1 MATVSTAVAAVA
13 HRRDMADALPTDL
26 AGSLTREWQHIA
38 HRPRH
43 IARAHTWQ
51 IAHVEFED
59 LDELLVKA
67 GYRARPTI
75 AAGDANAVLAAIV
88 VAARHDPLAGRVVL
102 QRILP
107 GLLAASRRWR
117 HGCAAAGVT
126 PSERLGELVGAAW
139 TVIASYPTSRR
150 PHNIAANV
158 LSDTVYRSF
167 VAPSRRKRA
176 GECPYDPLHF
186 AFVPDAGRRPSAVE
200 VVEVLLAAEEAGVDS
215 RHVALL
221 RDLIRAGGSAELV
234 AAARSLTSRTI
245 RAQRVKAINSV
256 RAAML
261 AA

>member
-1 MATVSTAVAAVA
+1 M
-13 HRRDMADALPTDL
+13 
-26 AGSLTREWQHIA
+26 
-38 HRPRH
+38 
-43 IARAHTWQ
+43 
-51 IAHVEFED
+51 
-59 LDELLVKA
+59 
-67 GYRARPTI
+67 
-75 AAGDANAVLAAIV
+75 
-88 VAARHDPLAGRVVL
+88 
-102 QRILP
+102 
-107 GLLAASRRWR
+107 
-117 HGCAAAGVT
+117 AAAGVT
-126 PSERLGELVGAAW
+126 QSERLGELVGAAW

-234 AAARSLTSRTI
+234 AAERSLTSRTM
-245 RAQRVKAINSV
+245 RAQRVKAIATV